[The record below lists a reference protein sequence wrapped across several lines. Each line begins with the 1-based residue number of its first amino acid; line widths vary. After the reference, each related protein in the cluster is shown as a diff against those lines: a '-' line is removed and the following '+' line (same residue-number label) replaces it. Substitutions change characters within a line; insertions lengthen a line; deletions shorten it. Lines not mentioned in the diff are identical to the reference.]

1 MTSWTCKNVGP
12 CKVIAHSGKLLPETV
27 SKPLADGT
35 KRLLIKGEIEI
46 TLEAARKMTEMELW
60 FLGWKGLP

>member
-1 MTSWTCKNVGP
+1 MGP
-12 CKVIAHSGKLLPETV
+12 CKVIAHSGKLPETV
-27 SKPLADGT
+27 EQALADGT

-60 FLGWKGLP
+60 FWGCKNLP